1 MRHGFSPLVAAAMM
15 VGSSSLVLAQETAPP
30 GARGLTRDAF
40 VQRATE
46 AAGKRFDQIDTNHD
60 GVLSQEEQRAWRS
73 NHQRQQSQSH
83 SADPAK
89 QER

>member
-1 MRHGFSPLVAAAMM
+1 MGHRFSPLLAAAMLM
-15 VGSSSLVLAQETAPP
+15 GSSSLVLAQETAPP

-60 GVLSQEEQRAWRS
+60 GVLSQEERRAWQS
-73 NHQRQQSQSH
+73 NHRGQQSRSH

-89 QER
+89 QQR